1 MAVLLPRGWVTH
13 KAGKLAAAV
22 KATGFLI
29 KQNEKKEKKTDGNE
43 TNYILKTL
51 SKANLISKGV

>member
-1 MAVLLPRGWVTH
+1 MLLPRGWVTH
-13 KAGKLAAAV
+13 KAGILTVAV

-29 KQNEKKEKKTDGNE
+29 KQNEKKKKKTDGNE